1 MSRRIE
7 TAGNIIAEILNYMPL
22 IALQAILFHDI
33 VNWQPGLL
41 HLLVPVFLPVLFYLM
56 REFCGSR
63 ILFFGIHILVPWLY
77 VVLWGRNLPEKVIFG
92 ASAAFVSILSI
103 HRRLSREGMGGEVI
117 IPIAAAGMF
126 CALYLLDAYQAQGQ
140 NAEFLTVLMIC
151 YALLYFL
158 YLYLMRFLQYMDVN
172 HRTTGNIPMNRAF
185 GTSFGMVVG
194 FLGISAVAI
203 CLGADGRLF
212 DMLGGL
218 IRKGLLTALSFLV
231 SLLPR
236 GGEEAQEIITQTAHN
251 GGGMMMLMEEES
263 GPTFLS
269 KLLDGLFFLVSAA
282 ITAAACGAVILA
294 FVRLV
299 NAAFGGRIKRTA
311 REQAQG
317 EDRVEKMAR
326 PRRERE
332 KKSGETVFFAARTPQ
347 QIMRRLYYVSLRR
360 KYYSKR
366 DEKEE
371 RLIRSGTARECCKG
385 LFRDKERPAE
395 EFARLY
401 ERARYGK
408 ESCTREDA
416 KQMKRLSGEL
426 LK

>member
-7 TAGNIIAEILNYMPL
+7 IAGNIIAEILNYML
-22 IALQAILFHDI
+22 IIALQAILFLDI
-33 VNWQPGLL
+33 VNWQPGLWRI
-41 HLLVPVFLPVLFYLM
+41 LVPVSLPVFFYLV
-56 REFCGSR
+56 REFCASR
-63 ILFFGIHILVPWLY
+63 ILFFVFHILVPWLY
-77 VVLWGRNLPEKVIFG
+77 VGLWGRNLQEKVIFG
-92 ASAAFVSILSI
+92 VSAAFVSLLSI
-103 HRRLSREGMGGEVI
+103 HRRLSRQETGGEVI
-117 IPIAAAGMF
+117 IPIAAAGLF
-126 CALYLLDAYQAQGQ
+126 CALYLLDAYHAQGQ
-140 NAEFLTVLMIC
+140 NTQLLTMLMIC

-185 GTSFGMVVG
+185 GSSFGMVVG

-203 CLGADGRLF
+203 GLGADGQLF
-212 DMLGGL
+212 DALWEL
-218 IRKGLLTALSFLV
+218 IRKGLLSALSFLV

-236 GGEEAQEIITQTAHN
+236 GGEKAQEIITQTA
-251 GGGMMMLMEEES
+251 GDGAGMMMFMEEDN

-269 KLLDGLFFLVSAA
+269 RILDGIFFLVSAA
-282 ITAAACGAVILA
+282 ITAVACGALILG
-294 FVRLV
+294 FLRLV

-311 REQAQG
+311 RAQTQG
-317 EDRVEKMAR
+317 EDRVEKMGR
-326 PRRERE
+326 QRRERE
-332 KKSGETVFFAARTPQ
+332 KKSRELSLFAAREPQ
-347 QIMRRLYYVSLRR
+347 QIIRRLYYVSLRR
-360 KYYSKR
+360 KYYNKR

-371 RLIRSGTARECCKG
+371 RLIRTGTARECCRG
-385 LFRDKERPAE
+385 MFRDKEEPAE

-408 ESCTREDA
+408 GPCAREDA